1 MNGFKVKIK
10 DFIPMIKR
18 KYSVVFAFCIFLS
31 FTACVSK
38 VRTSQTDVL
47 VIGGTTSGISA
58 GLQSARLNVPT
69 LIVEETPWLGG
80 MMTAAGVSATD
91 GNHRLN
97 SGIWNEFRAKLRAH
111 YGGEAALSTGWVSNT
126 QFEPHIGD
134 SIFKSMAAAEKLLS
148 VIYGYHL
155 SEILREGNKVKGAV
169 FENEQKE
176 RLTVFARVVID
187 ATDLGDGLAM
197 AGAAYDLGM
206 ESKLVTGEENAPETA
221 NDIVQDL
228 TWVAILKDYGK
239 GSDKTIEKPQNYDPE
254 LFRGSCSM
262 TVDSVLIDCEKMLN
276 YGRLPNNKFMINWPR
291 HGNDIYLNVVEMDWS
306 QRREELKKAKNR
318 TLCFIYY
325 IQTELGFK
333 NIGLADDEFPTAD
346 KLAFVPYHREGRRLH
361 GIQRLTIT
369 HVLDIYNGSPLYRT
383 GISVGDYP
391 VDHHHACNPDAP
403 KIHFPPVPSFNIPLG
418 ALIPGKID
426 GLVVSDKAI
435 SVSNMINGAT
445 RLQPCV
451 LLTGQAAGVLAALSV
466 QKNQNAR
473 EISIREVQQTLLD
486 AGAYLMPL
494 TDVNPE
500 DKDFQA
506 IQRVTASGILKVKGE
521 SYKWA
526 NRTRFF
532 PDTTITVKEFSDGLK
547 AFNNKMNLN
556 DDYSVLTLQKASDL
570 ISVMLN
576 RETMTEIK
584 HLWESRLNRK
594 FDARLAVT
602 KRELSVLVDELVRP
616 FKSREIGFDGNY
628 R

>member
-1 MNGFKVKIK
+1 MVKRNSLIVFTFCVMGF
-10 DFIPMIKR
+10 
-18 KYSVVFAFCIFLS
+18 L
-31 FTACVSK
+31 TACVSREQTK
-38 VRTSQTDVL
+38 HTDVL
-47 VIGGTTSGISA
+47 IIGGTTSGFSA

-97 SGIWNEFRAKLRAH
+97 SGIWNEFRDKLRSH

-134 SIFKSMAAAEKLLS
+134 SIFKSMASAENQLS

-155 SEILREGNKVKGAV
+155 TGIIKDGNKVTGAI

-176 RLTVFARVVID
+176 RLTVHARVVID

-206 ESKLVTGEENAPETA
+206 EAKSVTGEENAPDLA
-221 NDIVQDL
+221 NNIVQDL
-228 TWVAILKDYGK
+228 TWAAVLKDYGT
-239 GSDKTIEKPQNYDPE
+239 GADKTIEKPKNYNPE
-254 LFRGSCSM
+254 IFRGSCAM
-262 TVDSVLIDCEKMLN
+262 TVDSVLIDCQKMLD

-306 QRREELKKAKNR
+306 QRREELKKAKER
-318 TLCFIYY
+318 TLSFVYY
-325 IQTELGFK
+325 IQTELGYK
-333 NIGLADDEFPTAD
+333 NLGLADDEFPTDD
-346 KLAFVPYHREGRRLH
+346 KLAFVPYHREGRRLR
-361 GIQRLTIT
+361 GIQRLTIN
-369 HVLDIYNGSPLYRT
+369 HILDIYKGEPYYRT

-403 KIHFPPVPSFNIPLG
+403 EIKFPAVPSFNIPLG
-418 ALIPGKID
+418 ALIPAEID
-426 GLVVSDKAI
+426 GLIVSDKAI
-435 SVSNMINGAT
+435 SVSNIINGST

-451 LLTGQAAGVLAALSV
+451 LLTGQAAGALAALSV
-466 QKNQNAR
+466 QSNQDVR
-473 EISIREVQQTLLD
+473 EINIRKVQQTLLD

-494 TDVNPE
+494 IDVNPSDQE
-500 DKDFQA
+500 FQA

-526 NRTRFF
+526 NRTWFY
-532 PDTTITVKEFSDGLK
+532 PDTTITVKEFSEGLN
-547 AFNNKMNLN
+547 AFDSKVNMAM
-556 DDYSVLTLQKASDL
+556 DQSVLTIGKASGL
-570 ISVMLN
+570 FSAFLN
-576 RETMTEIK
+576 RDTSAEIQK
-584 HLWESRLNRK
+584 IWESRMNRK
-594 FDARLAVT
+594 FDIKLELT
-602 KRELSVLVDELVRP
+602 KSELSVLVDELIHP
-616 FKSREIGFDGNY
+616 FEFKTIGFDGNW